1 MPCLAAAAPAKL
13 SHILRRRGFIPETA
27 AQSNGGGIHWALK
40 LEKGDCRS
48 VFQCESLPYSL
59 IALNRKK
66 KKGGFEASTH
76 CHSLIL
82 SFSSNGKTVLLVH

>member
-27 AQSNGGGIHWALK
+27 AQSSGGGIHWALK

-48 VFQCESLPYSL
+48 VFHCESLPYSL

-66 KKGGFEASTH
+66 KKKEEEEG
-76 CHSLIL
+76 LKPVPI
-82 SFSSNGKTVLLVH
+82 VIV

>member
-27 AQSNGGGIHWALK
+27 AQISGGGIHWALK
-40 LEKGDCRS
+40 LGKGDCRS

-59 IALNRKK
+59 IVLNRGKK
-66 KKGGFEASTH
+66 KRGFEASTD
-76 CHSLIL
+76 CHSLVL
-82 SFSSNGKTVLLVH
+82 SLKKKKKA